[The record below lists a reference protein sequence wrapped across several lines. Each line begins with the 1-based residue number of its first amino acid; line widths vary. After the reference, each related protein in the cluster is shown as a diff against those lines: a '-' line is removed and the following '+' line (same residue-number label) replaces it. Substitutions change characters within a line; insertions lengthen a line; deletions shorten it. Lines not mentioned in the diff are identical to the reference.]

1 MNKKNNKVIYTGV
14 KMLKRSGN
22 LLNGE
27 ITITGIK
34 NMEKGI
40 SKISIDLSKL
50 NELEM
55 KENVNS
61 ITLK

>member
-1 MNKKNNKVIYTGV
+1 
-14 KMLKRSGN
+14 
-22 LLNGE
+22 
-27 ITITGIK
+27 
-34 NMEKGI
+34 MEKSI

-55 KENVNS
+55 KESVNS